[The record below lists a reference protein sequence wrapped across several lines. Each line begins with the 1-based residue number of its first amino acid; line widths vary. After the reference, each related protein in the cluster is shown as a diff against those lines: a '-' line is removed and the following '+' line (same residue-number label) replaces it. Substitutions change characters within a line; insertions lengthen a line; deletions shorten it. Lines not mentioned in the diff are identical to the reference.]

1 MLLEGGNTDT
11 GYEKKIFFFG
21 GPGYHRQHEQ
31 ENSTYFWMTEGDT

>member
-11 GYEKKIFFFG
+11 GYEKKIFFG

-31 ENSTYFWMTEGDT
+31 ENSTY